1 MKHSKISWAMALIA
15 GVALFATSSLAME
28 NHAGHDMSAAMDHGK
43 MQQMNDMDHG
53 KVEGMAHG
61 QGEMIIL
68 GEEVQEGVK
77 AMVHLMPIDPKVMPA
92 DHPSTHHL
100 MVMFNDVQTGQAIGS
115 GTVAV
120 KIGSPDGKEAA
131 PARLMGM
138 QGHFGAD
145 VTLDQP
151 GIWHF
156 RIATKLADGKVR
168 KYHGH
173 HVMK

>member
-1 MKHSKISWAMALIA
+1 MKHAKISWVMALITGA
-15 GVALFATSSLAME
+15 ALFATTSLAME
-28 NHAGHDMSAAMDHGK
+28 HHSGHDMSGAMDHGN
-43 MQQMNDMDHG
+43 MQPMNAMNHG
-53 KVEGMAHG
+53 MGHG
-61 QGEMIIL
+61 QGEMIML

-77 AMVHLMPIDPKVMPA
+77 AMVHLMAIDPIIMTA
-92 DHPSTHHL
+92 DHPATHHL
-100 MVMFNDVQTGQAIGS
+100 MVMFTDAETGQAIDS

-120 KIGSPDGKEAA
+120 KIGSPDGKESA
-131 PARLMGM
+131 PTRLMGM

-156 RIATKLADGKVR
+156 RLATKLADGKVR

-173 HVMK
+173 HVLK

>member
-1 MKHSKISWAMALIA
+1 MKHSKISLAMALIA
-15 GVALFATSSLAME
+15 GTALFATSLMAME
-28 NHAGHDMSAAMDHGK
+28 HHSGHDMSSAMDHGK
-43 MQQMNDMDHG
+43 MQQMKDMDHG
-53 KVEGMAHG
+53 M
-61 QGEMIIL
+61 GEMIML

-77 AMVHLMPIDPKVMPA
+77 AMVHLMTIDSKVMPA
-92 DHPSTHHL
+92 DHPATHHL
-100 MVMFNDVQTGQAIGS
+100 MVMFTDAETGQAIDG

-131 PARLMGM
+131 PTRLMGM

-173 HVMK
+173 HVVK

>member
-1 MKHSKISWAMALIA
+1 VPLEQRETFCDAIM
-15 GVALFATSSLAME
+15 
-28 NHAGHDMSAAMDHGK
+28 
-43 MQQMNDMDHG
+43 
-53 KVEGMAHG
+53 
-61 QGEMIIL
+61 L

-77 AMVHLMPIDPKVMPA
+77 AMVHLMPIDPKIMPA
-92 DHPSTHHL
+92 DHPATHHL
-100 MVMFNDVQTGQAIGS
+100 MVMLTDAETGQAIDS

-131 PARLMGM
+131 PIRLMGM

-151 GIWHF
+151 DIWHF

-173 HVMK
+173 YVMK